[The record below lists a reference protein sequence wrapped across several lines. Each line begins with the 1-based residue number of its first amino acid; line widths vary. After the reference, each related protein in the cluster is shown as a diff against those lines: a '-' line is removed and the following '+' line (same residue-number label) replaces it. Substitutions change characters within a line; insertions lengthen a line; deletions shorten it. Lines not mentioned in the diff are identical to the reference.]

1 MAGKSGIPTRNL
13 AVGKGQGLLMSP
25 TQGQAD
31 IIGAT
36 FAPAISKHLKAFL
49 YGWLPLSDAAGIIL
63 SILGI
68 PLLFLLTM
76 SFCCWALQMPM
87 FDTLDFKFFITSFCQ

>member
-13 AVGKGQGLLMSP
+13 AVGKGPGLLMSP

-36 FAPAISKHLKAFL
+36 LAPAISKHPRAFL
-49 YGWLPLSDAAGIIL
+49 YGWLPLSDAAGIIIVNCPTT
-63 SILGI
+63 S
-68 PLLFLLTM
+68 
-76 SFCCWALQMPM
+76 SLQ
-87 FDTLDFKFFITSFCQ
+87 TT